1 LYPIN
6 ITNMKI
12 KFLAIALL
20 LVFAACKDNTPV
32 TGSFGTKFE
41 NTNSIAF
48 SDALASFNAGQDTTY
63 NIAGTIEN
71 SCQHKGCWLTFKAAD
86 GSEFYIN
93 NDEKFVM
100 PSDAK
105 GHKAIANGRFVKDE
119 KGEVSFLAKGVI
131 IE

>member
-1 LYPIN
+1 
-6 ITNMKI
+6 MKI
-12 KFLAIALL
+12 TFLAIALL
-20 LVFAACKDNTPV
+20 LVFNACKDNTPA

-41 NTNSIAF
+41 NTNAIAF
-48 SDALASFNAGQDTTY
+48 SDALDSFKAGNDTSYSIT
-63 NIAGTIEN
+63 GTIEN

-100 PSDAK
+100 PSNAK
-105 GHKAIANGRFVKDE
+105 GHKAIANGRFIKDE
-119 KGEVSFLAKGVI
+119 KGEISFLTTGVI

>member
-1 LYPIN
+1 MYPIN
-6 ITNMKI
+6 NTNMKI

-20 LVFAACKDNTPV
+20 LVFTACKDNTPA

-48 SDALASFNAGQDTTY
+48 SDALTSFNGGKDTTY

-71 SCQHKGCWLTFKAAD
+71 SCQHKGCWLTFKATD

-93 NDEKFVM
+93 NDEKFIM
-100 PSDAK
+100 PSNAK
-105 GHKAIANGRFVKDE
+105 GHKAIANGRFVKDD

>member
-1 LYPIN
+1 
-6 ITNMKI
+6 MKI
-12 KFLAIALL
+12 KFLAFALL
-20 LVFAACKDNTPV
+20 LVIASCKDNTPA

-41 NTNSIAF
+41 NTNAVAF
-48 SDALASFNAGQDTTY
+48 SEALANYNAGKDTTY
-63 NIAGTIEN
+63 NITGTIEN

-100 PSDAK
+100 PSNAK
-105 GHKAIANGRFVKDE
+105 GHKAIANGHFVKDD
-119 KGEVSFLAKGVI
+119 KGEVSFLTTGVI